1 MFRHHDLPA
10 LAVLPIQPAQ
20 HFAYFMIGGGKT
32 KGIPPNKLLPDK
44 IKIFA
49 G

>member
-1 MFRHHDLPA
+1 MFPHYDLPA
-10 LAVLPIQPAQ
+10 LAVNASTAHAALCALRDP
-20 HFAYFMIGGGKT
+20 GGKT
-32 KGIPPNKLLPDK
+32 KGISPNKLLPDK